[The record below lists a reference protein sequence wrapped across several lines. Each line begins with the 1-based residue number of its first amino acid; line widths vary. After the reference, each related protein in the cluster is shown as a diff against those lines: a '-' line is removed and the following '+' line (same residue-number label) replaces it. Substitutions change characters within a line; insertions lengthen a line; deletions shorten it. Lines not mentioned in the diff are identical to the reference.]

1 MLQLPSQKPN
11 TQLPLSTCQ
20 TRYTSSTPYS
30 EIERPTTYA
39 YEYTSTRHGASSVPP
54 MPIKSATQNMITP
67 SLNTVV
73 EQKEE
78 DRRTEEEKLIGWIR
92 RIQKKEVEAMAMVE
106 RISIQER
113 IQ

>member
-1 MLQLPSQKPN
+1 M
-11 TQLPLSTCQ
+11 
-20 TRYTSSTPYS
+20 
-30 EIERPTTYA
+30 
-39 YEYTSTRHGASSVPP
+39 PP